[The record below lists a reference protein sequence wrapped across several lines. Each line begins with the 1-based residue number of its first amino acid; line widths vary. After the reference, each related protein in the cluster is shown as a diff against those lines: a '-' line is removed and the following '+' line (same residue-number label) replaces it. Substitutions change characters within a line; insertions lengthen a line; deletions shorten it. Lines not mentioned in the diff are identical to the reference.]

1 MRPEPRD
8 HRETLDA
15 ARALT
20 AAGQPAQAFALAAAW
35 LADAAHAA
43 APQPGAT
50 ALAEVAHAAAAV
62 GDDDLA
68 MRALDMALA
77 WVDWADLRYT
87 RGVLHARRG
96 ALDEARADL
105 DRALAINPR
114 YRAAALERAML
125 DARAGRVADAMTALR
140 AFTGEELEA
149 ERLRAGLERLRS
161 HAVADAEA
169 WLRDAVGGT
178 DDRELAGWLAEMRE
192 CVAAESPE
200 RALAVLRRA
209 VAARPGYPDLHA
221 LLGAH
226 ELRAGQLDDGIASLT
241 DALCLNPDFHEARY
255 QLALGLEARGERDA
269 ALAEV
274 TTLLA
279 ASPAHVG
286 AAALRD
292 RLSSRRR
299 APAGGPR

>member
-1 MRPEPRD
+1 MRPEPREY
-8 HRETLDA
+8 RETLDA

-20 AAGQPAQAFALAAAW
+20 AAGRPAEAFALAAAW
-35 LADAAHAA
+35 IARPEHAV

-50 ALAEVAHAAAAV
+50 ALAEVAQTALAN
-62 GDDDLA
+62 GDDELA

-87 RGVLHARRG
+87 RGVLHARHG
-96 ALDEARADL
+96 SLEEARADL

-125 DARAGRVADAMTALR
+125 EARLGRMAEAMTALR
-140 AFTGEELEA
+140 AFTDQDHEA
-149 ERLRAGLERLRS
+149 EMLRAGLERLRS
-161 HAVADAEA
+161 YAVEDAES
-169 WLRDAVGGT
+169 WLRETLGGG
-178 DDRELAGWLAEMRE
+178 DRELEVWLAEVRA
-192 CVAAESPE
+192 CAAEGQPD
-200 RALAVLRRA
+200 RALGVLRRA
-209 VAARPGYPDLHA
+209 VSARPGYPDLHA

-241 DALCLNPDFHEARY
+241 DALCLNPDFHDARY

-274 TTLLA
+274 TALLG
-279 ASPAHVG
+279 ASPAHAG
-286 AAALRD
+286 AVALRD
-292 RLSSRRR
+292 RLGSRRR
-299 APAGGPR
+299 APSGGPR

>member
-1 MRPEPRD
+1 MRPEPRE

-20 AAGQPAQAFALAAAW
+20 AAGRPAEAFALAAAW
-35 LADAAHAA
+35 FARPEHTA

-50 ALAEVAHAAAAV
+50 ALAEVAQAAGAN

-96 ALDEARADL
+96 SFEEARADL

-125 DARAGRVADAMTALR
+125 DARLGRVADAMTALR
-140 AFTGEELEA
+140 AFTGQDHEA
-149 ERLRAGLERLRS
+149 EMLRAGLERLRS
-161 HAVADAEA
+161 HAVEDAES
-169 WLRDAVGGT
+169 WLRETLGGG
-178 DDRELAGWLAEMRE
+178 DRELEGWLAEART
-192 CVAAESPE
+192 CAADGAPE
-200 RALAVLRRA
+200 RALVVLRRA

-226 ELRAGQLDDGIASLT
+226 ELRAGQLDDGIASLS
-241 DALCLNPDFHEARY
+241 DALCLNPDFHDARY
-255 QLALGLEARGERDA
+255 ELALGLEARGEREA

-274 TTLLA
+274 NVLLA
-279 ASPAHVG
+279 AMPAHAG

-292 RLSSRRR
+292 RLGSRRR
-299 APAGGPR
+299 VPAGGPR

>member
-1 MRPEPRD
+1 MRPDPRD

-20 AAGQPAQAFALAAAW
+20 AAGRPAEGFALAAAW
-35 LADAAHAA
+35 LADPEHAA

-50 ALAEVAHAAAAV
+50 ALHEVAQAAGAN

-68 MRALDMALA
+68 LRALDMALA
-77 WVDWADLRYT
+77 WVDWADLRFM

-96 ALDEARADL
+96 SLEAARADL
-105 DRALAINPR
+105 DRALTINPR
-114 YRAAALERAML
+114 YRAAALERAL
-125 DARAGRVADAMTALR
+125 LEARLGRVADAMSALR
-140 AFTGEELEA
+140 AFSEDDHEA
-149 ERLRAGLERLRS
+149 ETLRAALERLRS
-161 HAVADAEA
+161 NGVEEAEA
-169 WLRDAVGGT
+169 LAHGSHEAG
-178 DDRELAGWLAEMRE
+178 DRELAGWLSEAR
-192 CVAAESPE
+192 ALASADDPE

-226 ELRAGQLDDGIASLT
+226 ELRAGQLDDGIASLA

-269 ALAEV
+269 GLAEV
-274 TTLLA
+274 TLLLA
-279 ASPAHVG
+279 AVPAHPG

-292 RLSSRRR
+292 RLGSRRR
-299 APAGGPR
+299 APSGGAR